1 MQNTIDLALPEQGIL
16 EQILTELEVKASDEL
31 AIMKAEGDR
40 IIDEA
45 FAQKKPLA
53 ILHRRV
59 GNREKLED
67 FLRHAQSIRQ
77 IPAVNHSWLQTKI
90 SDNFVGELEL
100 RATNHDAEAAFRNAI
115 TAAAPLFNEV
125 AAAEEE
131 GCLVLRA
138 TVDLFELVAFTE
150 PFGTSR

>member
-16 EQILTELEVKASDEL
+16 EQILAELEVKASDEL

>member
-16 EQILTELEVKASDEL
+16 EQILTELEVKESDEL

>member
-67 FLRHAQSIRQ
+67 FLCHAQSIRQ

-115 TAAAPLFNEV
+115 SAAAPLFNEV

-138 TVDLFELVAFTE
+138 TMDLFELVAFTE
-150 PFGTSR
+150 PFGTNR